1 MKSKTIGSILIILA
15 FVLGGIYYWQ
25 FYRQPAPGADVFS
38 KISLGADEA
47 LVFFDFGSANP
58 QRFFAGQ
65 VVEGMTLLDAL
76 TVSAAAGNLD
86 LEIAGN
92 VGEEKIVKINGLIDG
107 RDGGSWN
114 YYRGGAKI
122 TNTLSAQ
129 LIRPGDRIK
138 FVYEPR

>member
-15 FVLGGIYYWQ
+15 LALAGIYYWQ
-25 FYRQPAPGADVFS
+25 FYRQPAPEADVFS

-47 LVFFDFGSANP
+47 LVFLDFGSVNP
-58 QRFFAGQ
+58 QRFFTGT

-76 TVSAAAGNLD
+76 TVSAAAGHLD

-114 YYRGGAKI
+114 YYQGGAKI
-122 TNTLSAQ
+122 KNSLSAR
-129 LIRPGDRIK
+129 LISPGDRIK
-138 FVYEPR
+138 FIYEPR